1 MGGLGRIIDQIKTD
15 SETKVAAIKGKATL
29 EASELFTNTR
39 LEADAEAQKIVD
51 EGKTEAEKIIRKAR
65 SQAEFDKKQMILSE
79 KQLLISHMFNETA
92 DYLKHVPDEIYF
104 PLLKKLIK
112 IHALENRD
120 GELIFSESDYAR
132 LPASYEVLVNMELE
146 LKHSRL
152 KISEKHADIDG
163 GFILSYGGVEMDCS
177 IDSLIRDARG
187 ELKGEVNRR
196 LFE

>member
-51 EGKTEAEKIIRKAR
+51 EGKAEAEKIIRKAR

-132 LPASYEVLVNMELE
+132 LPASY
-146 LKHSRL
+146 KHSRL